1 MTDDKLLEYLKRVT
15 ADLTRTREQLRELQ
29 TRQPEPI
36 AIVGMGCRYPTAH
49 GPDELWQLVDDG
61 VDATGPYPTDRG
73 WDALSERFGL
83 DSTGSGRGGFLAD
96 VAGFDASFFGV
107 SPREALAMSPQQR
120 GLLEASW
127 EAIEHA
133 GIDPLSLR
141 GSATGVFAGINGDD
155 YGTLMMSS
163 DEDLGGYY
171 NTGAAP
177 AAGSGRISY
186 VLGLVGPTVTV
197 DTACSSSLVAL
208 HQAAHALRNGEC
220 DLALAGGV
228 TIMSTPSAFFDFGR
242 QGGLS
247 SDGRCRSFAS
257 SADGTG
263 WCEGVGILV
272 VEKLSDAI
280 RNGHTV
286 HAVVRGS
293 AVNSD
298 GASNGLSAPNGPS
311 QERVIRA
318 ALADARLSTRDV
330 DVVEAHGTGT
340 TLGDPIEAQAL
351 LATYGADRPADS
363 PLWLGSIKSNM
374 GHAIAAAGV
383 GGVIKMVQAIR
394 HGKLPQTLHVD
405 EPTPEVD
412 WSSGGVRLLTEARDW
427 PETGAPRRAGV
438 SSFGVT
444 GTNVHV
450 IIEQAPAAA
459 AIHNSRVIHNQPVT
473 KPHDRV
479 TPVDWQGGTP
489 PGSGGGWPSR
499 EVTVPWVL
507 SARSADGLRD
517 QAARLASFVD
527 ERPNLS
533 MADVGF
539 SLATTRAALEH
550 RAVVLGADRAEL
562 LDALAA
568 LADGKPGTLTGST
581 RQGGRTAWLF
591 TGQGAQRLGMGRE
604 LHAAFPAFAAA
615 FDAVT
620 AELDQH
626 LPRPLTDVVW
636 GTDSAALDATGFTQP
651 ALFAV
656 EVALFR
662 LFESYGLRPDYVAGH
677 SIGELAAAHVAG
689 VLSLTDAAALVAAR
703 GTLMQEL
710 PAGGAMVAIGA
721 SEDEILP
728 LLTDDMSIAGVNG
741 PASVVISGPEQSV
754 VDIAA
759 TLAERGRKTKRLT
772 VSHAF
777 HSSLMD
783 PMLAAFHKVADGL
796 TYEEPT
802 IPLVST
808 VDGELITE
816 VTADYWVRQAR
827 GAVRFADAIA
837 TLSGLGVTR
846 YLEVGPDAV
855 LTGMA
860 GQCLEQPA
868 ALVPALRANR
878 DEPGALMAALSALHV
893 TGAGPDWTMVFGGG
907 QRVDLP
913 TYAFAHQRF
922 WLKPGAGGGD
932 ASGLGLIPI
941 KHNMLSA
948 MVTLPESDEVI
959 LTGRLSLRTHPWLN
973 GHTLL
978 GRVIV
983 PGTGYV
989 EMAIEAGNQVG
1000 CDFLEE
1006 MVLETPLVVPD
1017 EGGCAIRFVI
1027 APPDQAG
1034 YRRFTVYSR
1043 FDDAPAEWG
1052 WTRNASGA
1060 LANTATMPKATVPM
1074 ERAEMTE
1081 WPPEGAVPIEI
1092 GGLYDRFLKEGYTFG
1107 PHFRGLK
1114 QSFVVGEDLYSEV
1127 WLPEEYVEETKEFN
1141 LHPALLDSAMHVL
1154 ILGASEYLDNSVAVG
1169 FAWSGVHLYA
1179 TGATALRVRM
1189 LPTDESAVEILL
1201 ADQHGNPVAHVR
1213 AMAGRAM
1220 SHEQADAAY
1229 HRGVDALLGVDWTP
1243 LPPAAKAPEL
1253 TTAEI
1258 DPGGMAALVD
1268 AVAGG
1273 APTPDAVILNVRSNV
1288 RGGAGSDVPDAT
1300 RAATHDALHALQ
1312 TWSSDDR
1319 LSSSRLVVVTDGAQG
1334 LAGEAVTDL
1343 PAAAVLGLVRS
1354 AQSENPGR
1362 ITLVDVAD
1370 ADRGLLPGLLATQEQ
1385 QVVVRDGTSYLARLT
1400 RLRPGERTMTFDE
1413 DGTVLLT
1420 GGTGALGAL
1429 TARHLVTEHGVRRL
1443 LLTSRRGQDAPGARE
1458 LADELTELGATVEI
1472 AACDAADRDALAA
1485 LLDGVSLTAVIHM
1498 AGVTDDGVL
1507 SSLTPDRV
1515 DAVLRPKVDAA
1526 WNLHE
1531 LTKDKDLSAFV
1542 LFSSLAGVLGNPGQA
1557 NYAAANSFLDALAAH
1572 RRSLGLAGVSLAW
1585 GPWALSA
1592 GMAGKL
1598 GDVERSRMAR
1608 AGFLTLSAEEGMA
1621 RLDAALVADQDAVVP
1636 LKLDTSALAALGSAC
1651 PPLFRS
1657 LVRTTRRSAGDRA
1670 MSSRSWAET
1679 LAGLDGDARGETV
1692 LELTKVEVAA
1702 SLGHSAA
1709 DHVDADLRFDEMGFD
1724 SLASVELRNRLSAAT
1739 GLSLPPTLVFDH
1751 PNLTSLV
1758 GYLAPRLPDDTR
1770 QLAG

>member
-1 MTDDKLLEYLKRVT
+1 MTDDKLLEYLKKVT
-15 ADLTRTREQLRELQ
+15 AELARTKEQLREVQ
-29 TRQPEPI
+29 ARQPEPI

-49 GPDELWQLVDDG
+49 GPDELWRLVADG
-61 VDATGPYPTDRG
+61 VDATGPYPADRG
-73 WDALSERFGL
+73 WNALSERFGL
-83 DSTGSGRGGFLAD
+83 DSTGSGRGGFLDD
-96 VAGFDASFFGV
+96 VAGFDAAFFGV

-120 GLLEASW
+120 LLLETSW
-127 EAIEHA
+127 EALEHA

-141 GSATGVFAGINGDD
+141 GSQTGVFAGINGDD

-228 TIMSTPSAFFDFGR
+228 TVMSTPSAFFDFGR

-247 SDGRCRSFAS
+247 SDGRCRSFDAG
-257 SADGTG
+257 ADGTG

-318 ALADARLSTRDV
+318 ALADARLSTLDV
-330 DVVEAHGTGT
+330 DAVEAHGTGT

-351 LATYGADRPADS
+351 LATYGQDRDR

-394 HGKLPQTLHVD
+394 HGTLPRTLHVA

-412 WSSGGVRLLTEARDW
+412 WSSGNVRLLTETREW
-427 PETGAPRRAGV
+427 PDTGAPRRAGV

-450 IIEQAPAAA
+450 IIEQAPAMETET
-459 AIHNSRVIHNQPVT
+459 SESTLPV
-473 KPHDRV
+473 
-479 TPVDWQGGTP
+479 
-489 PGSGGGWPSR
+489 
-499 EVTVPWVL
+499 VPWVL
-507 SARSADGLRD
+507 SARSAEGLQD
-517 QAARLASFVD
+517 QVDRLTSFVAANP
-527 ERPNLS
+527 ELS
-533 MADVGF
+533 AADIGF

-550 RAVVLGADRAEL
+550 RA
-562 LDALAA
+562 ALV
-568 LADGKPGTLTGST
+568 DGQLITGST
-581 RQGGRTAWLF
+581 RQGGKTAWLF
-591 TGQGAQRLGMGRE
+591 TGQGAQRAGMGQRLYE
-604 LHAAFPAFAAA
+604 AFPVFASA
-615 FDAVT
+615 FDEVLSHFDAGLRGMIVSG
-620 AELDQH
+620 EGLDE
-626 LPRPLTDVVW
+626 
-636 GTDSAALDATGFTQP
+636 TGNTQP
-651 ALFAV
+651 ALFAF
-656 EVALFR
+656 EVALYR
-662 LFESYGLRPDYVAGH
+662 LVESWGVRPDFLAGH

-689 VLSLTDAAALVAAR
+689 VWSLEDACTVVAAR
-703 GTLMQEL
+703 GALMQAL
-710 PAGGAMVAIGA
+710 PRGGAMIAIQA
-721 SEDEILP
+721 TEDEITP
-728 LLTDDMSIAGVNG
+728 YLTEKVGIAAVNAPG
-741 PASVVISGPEQSV
+741 SVVISGDEAAAEA
-754 VDIAA
+754 IAA
-759 TLAERGRKTKRLT
+759 EFADRKTKRLT

-777 HSSLMD
+777 HSPLMD
-783 PMLAAFHKVADGL
+783 PILDEFRTVARSV
-796 TYEEPT
+796 TYHEPT
-802 IPLVST
+802 IPIVGAEPT
-808 VDGELITE
+808 DAE
-816 VTADYWVRQAR
+816 YWVRHVR
-827 GAVRFADAIA
+827 GAVRFADAVR
-837 TLSGLGVTR
+837 TLADLGVTR

-855 LTGMA
+855 LTGMV
-860 GQCLEQPA
+860 GQTVDA
-868 ALVPALRANR
+868 TLVPALRGNR
-878 DEPGALMAALSALHV
+878 DEVTSVVEAVATLHV
-893 TGAGPDWTMVFGGG
+893 NGVSPDWAAVFGGG
-907 QRVDLP
+907 KRVDLP

-922 WLKPGAGGGD
+922 WLKPGTSGD
-932 ASGLGLIPI
+932 PSGIGLIPV

-948 MVTLPESDEVI
+948 VVTMPETEDVV
-959 LTGRLSLRTHPWLN
+959 LTGRLSLRTHPWLI

-1017 EGGCAIRFVI
+1017 EGGCAVRFVVGR
-1027 APPDQAG
+1027 PDQLG
-1034 YRRFTVYSR
+1034 NRRFTVYSR

-1052 WTRNASGA
+1052 WTRNASGV
-1060 LANTATMPKATVPM
+1060 LASTASMAKPTVPP
-1074 ERAEMTE
+1074 EHAEMTE
-1081 WPPEGAVPIEI
+1081 WPPAGAREIEL
-1092 GGLYDRFLKEGYTFG
+1092 GDLYDRFLKEGYTFG

-1114 QSFVVGEDLYSEV
+1114 HSWTVGEELYSEV
-1127 WLPEEYVEETKEFN
+1127 WLPEQYAEETKEFN
-1141 LHPALLDSAMHVL
+1141 LHPALLDAAMHVL
-1154 ILGASEYLDNSVAVG
+1154 ILGASEYLNDSVAVG

-1201 ADQHGNPVAHVR
+1201 ADQHGRPVAHVR

-1220 SHEQADAAY
+1220 THEQADAAY
-1229 HRGVDALLGVDWTP
+1229 HRGVDALLGVIWSP
-1243 LPPAAKAPEL
+1243 LPAAKAPDLTVVETGLGEL
-1253 TTAEI
+1253 S
-1258 DPGGMAALVD
+1258 DVD
-1268 AVAGG
+1268 TV
-1273 APTPDAVILNVRSNV
+1273 PDVIVLNVRGDDGLPV
-1288 RGGAGSDVPDAT
+1288 ADAT
-1300 RAATHDALHALQ
+1300 RAATHAALEDLQ
-1312 TWSSDDR
+1312 TWSTSER
-1319 LSSSRLVVVTDGAQG
+1319 FAASRLVVVTDGAQG
-1334 LAGEAVTDL
+1334 LTGEAVTDL
-1343 PAAAVLGLVRS
+1343 PAAAVAGMVRS

-1362 ITLVDVAD
+1362 ITLIDIGD
-1370 ADRGLLPGLLATQEQ
+1370 ADRHLLPGFLASPEQ
-1385 QVVVRDGTSYLARLT
+1385 QLVVRDGTGHLGRLA
-1400 RLRPGERTMTFDE
+1400 RLRPGEKTTVFTP
-1413 DGTVLLT
+1413 DGTVLIT

-1429 TARHLVTEHGVRRL
+1429 TARHLVTEHGVRHL
-1443 LLTSRRGQDAPGARE
+1443 LLTSRRGAAAPGAEELRTE
-1458 LADELTELGATVEI
+1458 LAELGAHVTI

-1485 LLDGVSLTAVIHM
+1485 LLADVPGDHPLTAVIHT

-1507 SSLTPDRV
+1507 ASLTPERI
-1515 DAVLRPKVDAA
+1515 DAVLRPKVDAV

-1531 LTKDKDLSAFV
+1531 LTKDLDLRAFV

-1557 NYAAANSFLDALAAH
+1557 NYAAANAFLDAVAAH
-1572 RRSLGLAGVSLAW
+1572 RRAAGLPAVSLAW

-1608 AGFLTLSAEEGMA
+1608 SGFLTLSAQEGMA
-1621 RLDAALVADQDAVVP
+1621 RLDAALLSERDSVVP
-1636 LKLDTSALAALGSAC
+1636 LKLDTTALAALGSAC
-1651 PPLFRS
+1651 PPLFRAM
-1657 LVRTTRRSAGDRA
+1657 VRTTRRNAADRVVPD
-1670 MSSRSWAET
+1670 RSWADT
-1679 LAGLDGDARGETV
+1679 LAGLAGDAREAT
-1692 LELTKVEVAA
+1692 LRELVAAEVAA
-1702 SLGHSAA
+1702 SLGHST
-1709 DHVDADLRFDEMGFD
+1709 VDDVDIDRRFDEMGFD

-1739 GLSLPPTLVFDH
+1739 ELSLPPTLVFDH
-1751 PNLTSLV
+1751 PDVASMVSYLNTRLPAVQTSL
-1758 GYLAPRLPDDTR
+1758 
-1770 QLAG
+1770 AG

>member
-15 ADLTRTREQLRELQ
+15 ADLHRTREQLRELQ

-36 AIVGMGCRYPTAH
+36 AIVGMGCRYPDAH
-49 GPDELWQLVDDG
+49 GPDALWQLVADG
-61 VDATGPYPTDRG
+61 VDATGPYPADRG
-73 WDALSERFGL
+73 WEALSERFGL

-96 VAGFDASFFGV
+96 VAGFDAGFFGV

-120 GLLEASW
+120 LLLEVTW
-127 EAIEHA
+127 EALEHA
-133 GIDPLSLR
+133 GIDPLALR
-141 GSATGVFAGINGDD
+141 GSQTGVFAGINGDD

-186 VLGLVGPTVTV
+186 VLGLIGPTVTV

-220 DLALAGGV
+220 ELALAGGV
-228 TIMSTPSAFFDFGR
+228 TVMSTPSAFFDFGR

-247 SDGRCRSFAS
+247 SDGRCRSFAGA
-257 SADGTG
+257 ADGTG

-280 RNGHTV
+280 RNGHRV

-351 LATYGADRPADS
+351 LATYGADRPGDR

-383 GGVIKMVQAIR
+383 GGVIKMVQAMR
-394 HGKLPQTLHVD
+394 HGTLPATLHVD
-405 EPTPEVD
+405 EPTPQVD
-412 WSSGGVRLLTEARDW
+412 WSSGAVRLLTEAREW
-427 PETGAPRRAGV
+427 PATGAPRRAGV

-450 IIEQAPAAA
+450 IIEQAPETAEISGAPATPAAGL
-459 AIHNSRVIHNQPVT
+459 PV
-473 KPHDRV
+473 
-479 TPVDWQGGTP
+479 
-489 PGSGGGWPSR
+489 
-499 EVTVPWVL
+499 VPWPL

-517 QAARLASFVD
+517 QAARLASFVASN
-527 ERPNLS
+527 PGLAP
-533 MADVGF
+533 ADVGF

-550 RAVVLGADRAEL
+550 RAVVLGADRDGL
-562 LDALAA
+562 LAGLAA
-568 LADGKPGTLTGST
+568 LADGKPGVPTGST
-581 RQGGRTAWLF
+581 RQGGKTAWLF
-591 TGQGAQRLGMGRE
+591 TGQGAQRVGMGRE
-604 LHAAFPAFAAA
+604 LHAAFPVFAAA

-620 AELDQH
+620 AELDPH
-626 LPRPLTDVVW
+626 LPRPLKDVVW
-636 GTDSAALDATGFTQP
+636 GSDPAALEQTGFTQP

-662 LFESYGLRPDYVAGH
+662 LFESWGLRPDYVAGH
-677 SIGELAAAHVAG
+677 SIGELAAAHAAG
-689 VLSLTDAAALVAAR
+689 VLSLPDACALVAAR
-703 GTLMQEL
+703 GRLMQAL
-710 PAGGAMVAIGA
+710 PAGGAMIAVQAT
-721 SEDEILP
+721 EEQVVP
-728 LLTDDMSIAGVNG
+728 HLTGDVGIAGVNG
-741 PASVVISGPEQSV
+741 PRAVVISGPEGAV

-759 TLAERGRKTKRLT
+759 ALADLGHKTKRLA

-777 HSSLMD
+777 HSALMD
-783 PMLAAFHKVADGL
+783 PVLAAFREVAAGL
-796 TYEEPT
+796 THAAPA

-808 VDGELITE
+808 VTGAPVAAVD
-816 VTADYWVRQAR
+816 ADYWVRQAR
-827 GAVRFADAIA
+827 GAVRFADAVA

-860 GQCLEQPA
+860 GQCLETPA
-868 ALVPALRANR
+868 ALVPALRGNR
-878 DEPGALMAALSALHV
+878 AEADTVLEALAGLHV
-893 TGAGPDWTMVFGGG
+893 TGASPDWAAVFGGG
-907 QRVDLP
+907 ERVDLP

-922 WLKPGAGGGD
+922 WLKPGTGGGD
-932 ASGLGLIPI
+932 ASGLGLVPV

-948 MVTLPESDEVI
+948 VVTLPESDEVV
-959 LTGRLSLRTHPWLN
+959 LTGRLSLRTHPWLI

-1017 EGGCAIRFVI
+1017 EGGCAVRFVI
-1027 APPDQAG
+1027 APADRSG
-1034 YRRFTVYSR
+1034 MRRFTVYSR

-1060 LANTATMPKATVPM
+1060 LANTATMPGPVVPQ
-1074 ERAEMTE
+1074 ERAEMAE
-1081 WPPEGAVPIEI
+1081 WPPPGAREIEL
-1092 GGLYDRFLKEGYTFG
+1092 GDLYDRFLKEGYTFG

-1114 QSFVVGEDLYSEV
+1114 SSWVVGEELYSEV
-1127 WLPEEYVEETKEFN
+1127 WLPERYADETKEFN

-1189 LPTDESAVEILL
+1189 LPTENSAVEILL
-1201 ADQHGNPVAHVR
+1201 ADQHGRPVAHVR

-1220 SHEQADAAY
+1220 THEQADAAY
-1229 HRGVDALLGVDWTP
+1229 HRGVDALLGVNWTP
-1243 LPPAAKAPEL
+1243 LPAAAKAPAL
-1253 TTAEI
+1253 TAVEVGPEVGP
-1258 DPGGMAALVD
+1258 DGYADVDALVE
-1268 AVAGG
+1268 ALAQG
-1273 APTPDAVILNVRSNV
+1273 APAPDAVVLDV
-1288 RGGAGSDVPDAT
+1288 RGDTAADVPAAT
-1300 RAATHDALHALQ
+1300 RAATHTVLRALQ
-1312 TWSSDDR
+1312 TWSADER
-1319 LSSSRLVVVTDGAQG
+1319 LAASRLVVRTSGAQG
-1334 LAGEAVTDL
+1334 LTGEAVTDL
-1343 PAAAVLGLVRS
+1343 PAAAVVGLVRS

-1362 ITLVDVAD
+1362 ITLVDVPD
-1370 ADRGLLPGLLATQEQ
+1370 ADRHLLPGLLGTEEQ
-1385 QVVVRDGTSYLARLT
+1385 QVVVRDGTAHLGRLG
-1400 RLRPGERTMTFDE
+1400 RLRPGEATAVFAPG
-1413 DGTVLLT
+1413 GTVLVT

-1429 TARHLVTEHGVRRL
+1429 TARHLVTRHGVRHL
-1443 LLTSRRGQDAPGARE
+1443 LLTSRRGLDAPGARE
-1458 LADELTELGATVEI
+1458 VAAELTGLGAEVEV

-1485 LLDGVSLTAVIHM
+1485 LLGRIPAEHPLTAVIHT

-1507 SSLTPDRV
+1507 ASLTADRV
-1515 DAVLRPKVDAA
+1515 DAVLRPKVDAV
-1526 WNLHE
+1526 WHLHE
-1531 LTKDKDLSAFV
+1531 LTEDLDLSAFV

-1557 NYAAANSFLDALAAH
+1557 NYAAANAFLDGLAAH
-1572 RRSLGLAGVSLAW
+1572 RRALGLPAVSLAW
-1585 GPWALSA
+1585 GPWSLSQ

-1598 GDVERSRMAR
+1598 SDVERSRMAR
-1608 AGFLTLSAEEGMA
+1608 SGFLTLSEEEGMA
-1621 RLDAALVADQDAVVP
+1621 RLDAALVADRGGVVP
-1636 LKLDTSALAALGSAC
+1636 VKLDTSALAALGAAC
-1651 PPLFRS
+1651 PPLFRGM
-1657 LVRTTRRSAGDRA
+1657 VRTTRRSAGERA
-1670 MSSRSWAET
+1670 GSDRSWAET
-1679 LAGLDGDARGETV
+1679 LAGLAGDVYDAA
-1692 LELTKVEVAA
+1692 LLDLAKAEVAA
-1702 SLGHSAA
+1702 SLGHSAT

-1724 SLASVELRNRLSAAT
+1724 SLASVELRNRLSVAT
-1739 GLSLPPTLVFDH
+1739 GLALPPTLVFDH

-1758 GYLAPRLPDDTR
+1758 DYLGPRLSAEER
-1770 QLAG
+1770 KLAG

>member
-49 GPDELWQLVDDG
+49 GPDELWRLVADG

-73 WDALSERFGL
+73 WAALAERFGL

-96 VAGFDASFFGV
+96 VAGFDAAFFGV

-120 GLLEASW
+120 LLLETSW
-127 EAIEHA
+127 EALEHA
-133 GIDPLSLR
+133 GIDPISLR
-141 GSATGVFAGINGDD
+141 GSQTGVFAGINGDD

-228 TIMSTPSAFFDFGR
+228 TVMSTPSAFFDFGR

-247 SDGRCRSFAS
+247 SDGRCHSFAA

-272 VEKLSDAI
+272 VEKLSDAV

-286 HAVVRGS
+286 YAVVRGS

-318 ALADARLSTRDV
+318 ALADARLSTHDI
-330 DVVEAHGTGT
+330 DAVEAHGTGT

-351 LATYGADRPADS
+351 IATYGADRDR

-383 GGVIKMVQAIR
+383 GGVIKMIQAIR
-394 HGKLPQTLHVD
+394 HGRLPKTLHVD
-405 EPTPEVD
+405 EPTPQVD
-412 WSSGGVRLLTEARDW
+412 WSSGGVRLLTEPRDW
-427 PETGAPRRAGV
+427 PETGVPRRAGI

-450 IIEQAPAAA
+450 IIEQAPERPEGPLQDAERPEGILQDMA
-459 AIHNSRVIHNQPVT
+459 V
-473 KPHDRV
+473 
-479 TPVDWQGGTP
+479 
-489 PGSGGGWPSR
+489 
-499 EVTVPWVL
+499 VPWVL
-507 SARSADGLRD
+507 SARSADGLRA
-517 QAARLASFVD
+517 QAARLASFID
-527 ERPNLS
+527 DQDP
-533 MADVGF
+533 ADVAY

-550 RAVVLGADRAEL
+550 RAVVLGTDRDEL
-562 LDALAA
+562 VAGLTA
-568 LADGKPGTLTGST
+568 LADGKAGAITGST
-581 RQGGRTAWLF
+581 RQSGKTAWLF
-591 TGQGAQRLGMGRE
+591 TGQSAQRVGMGRE
-604 LHAAFPAFAAA
+604 LHATFPAFAAA
-615 FDAVT
+615 FDEVA
-620 AELDQH
+620 AELDPH

-636 GTDSAALDATGFTQP
+636 GAEPESLEQTQFTQP

-656 EVALFR
+656 EVALCR
-662 LFESYGLRPDYVAGH
+662 LFDSWGLKPDYVAGH

-689 VLSLTDAAALVAAR
+689 VLSLADAAKLVAAR
-703 GTLMQEL
+703 GRLMQAL
-710 PAGGAMVAIGA
+710 PAGGAMVAIQA
-721 SEDEILP
+721 TEDEIMP
-728 LLTDDMSIAGVNG
+728 LLTGEVSIAGVNG
-741 PASVVISGPEQSV
+741 PNAVVISGPEPAV
-754 VDIAA
+754 LEIAG
-759 TLAERGRKTKRLT
+759 TMKDQGRKITQLK

-777 HSSLMD
+777 HSALMD
-783 PMLAAFHKVADGL
+783 PMLDEFRAIATSL
-796 TYEEPT
+796 TYEKPA
-802 IPLVST
+802 IPVVST
-808 VDGELITE
+808 VTGEPVTE
-816 VTADYWVRQAR
+816 FTADYWVRQVR
-827 GAVRFADAIA
+827 DTVRFAGAVT
-837 TLSGLGVTR
+837 TLAGLGVTR

-860 GQCLEQPA
+860 GQTLDAPA
-868 ALVPALRANR
+868 TLVPALRRNR
-878 DEPGALMAALSALHV
+878 DETAAILEALAGLHV
-893 TGAGPDWTMVFGGG
+893 SGAGPDWATLLTGKKIG
-907 QRVDLP
+907 LP
-913 TYAFAHQRF
+913 TYVFSHQRF
-922 WLKPGAGGGD
+922 WLKPGAGSGD
-932 ASGLGLIPI
+932 AAGLGLIPV

-948 MVTLPESDEVI
+948 VVTHPESDEVI
-959 LTGRLSLRTHPWLN
+959 LTGRLSLATHPWLI

-1000 CDFLEE
+1000 CDYLEE

-1017 EGGCAIRFVI
+1017 DGACNVRFVI
-1027 APPDQAG
+1027 GGPDQAG

-1060 LANTATMPKATVPM
+1060 LANTATMPRPTVPQ
-1074 ERAEMTE
+1074 ERAEMPE
-1081 WPPEGAVPIEI
+1081 WPPPGAEPIEL
-1092 GGLYDRFLKEGYTFG
+1092 GDLYDRFLKEGYTFG
-1107 PHFRGLK
+1107 PHFRGLRH
-1114 QSFVVGEDLYSEV
+1114 SWTVNEELYSEV

-1141 LHPALLDSAMHVL
+1141 LHPALLDAAMHVL
-1154 ILGASEYLDNSVAVG
+1154 ILGASEYLDSVSVAVG

-1189 LPTDESAVEILL
+1189 ISTDESAVEILL
-1201 ADQHGNPVAHVR
+1201 ADQHGRPVAHVR

-1229 HRGVDALLGVDWTP
+1229 NRGVDALLGVTWTA
-1243 LPPAAKAPEL
+1243 LPAADKAPEV
-1253 TTAEI
+1253 TVAEI
-1258 DPGGMAALVD
+1258 
-1268 AVAGG
+1268 
-1273 APTPDAVILNVRSNV
+1273 APADIDSLT
-1288 RGGAGSDVPDAT
+1288 DVPDAILLDVRGDTDSDVAEAT
-1300 RAATHDALHALQ
+1300 RSATHEVLHALQ
-1312 TWSSDDR
+1312 TWSSDER
-1319 LSSSRLVVVTDGAQG
+1319 LAAARLVVRTDGAQA
-1334 LAGEAVTDL
+1334 LTGETVTDL
-1343 PAAAVLGLVRS
+1343 PAAAVVGLVRS

-1362 ITLVDVAD
+1362 ITLIDVAD
-1370 ADRGLLPGLLATQEQ
+1370 DDKHLVPGLLASQEQ
-1385 QVVVRDGTSYLARLT
+1385 QIVVRDGAAHMARLT
-1400 RLRPGERTMTFDE
+1400 RLRPGDPA
-1413 DGTVLLT
+1413 TVFSPEGIVLIT

-1429 TARHLVTEHGVRRL
+1429 TARHLVTEHDVRHL
-1443 LLTSRRGQDAPGARE
+1443 LLTSRRGEDAPGARE
-1458 LADELTELGATVEI
+1458 LAAELTELGATVTI
-1472 AACDAADRDALAA
+1472 TACDAADRDALSAVLAA
-1485 LLDGVSLTAVIHM
+1485 IPADHPLTAVIHT

-1507 SSLTPDRV
+1507 SALTVDRV

-1531 LTKDKDLSAFV
+1531 LTKDLDLQAFV

-1557 NYAAANSFLDALAAH
+1557 NYAAANAFLDALAAH
-1572 RRSLGLAGVSLAW
+1572 RRAQGLPAVSLDW
-1585 GPWALSA
+1585 GPWSLTA

-1598 GDVERSRMAR
+1598 GEVERSRMAR
-1608 AGFLTLSAEEGMA
+1608 SGFLTLSEQEGMA
-1621 RLDAALVADQDAVVP
+1621 RFDAALLSERDSVVP
-1636 LKLDTSALAALGSAC
+1636 LKLDTAALAALGAGC
-1651 PPLFRS
+1651 PPLFRG
-1657 LVRTTRRSAGDRA
+1657 LVRTTRRNAGERVA
-1670 MSSRSWAET
+1670 STKSWAET
-1679 LAGLDGDARGETV
+1679 LGALTGAAREAALV
-1692 LELTKVEVAA
+1692 ELLTVEVAA
-1702 SLGHSAA
+1702 SLGFGAA
-1709 DHVDADLRFDEMGFD
+1709 DEVDAERRFDEMGFD
-1724 SLASVELRNRLSAAT
+1724 SLASVELRNRLSIAT
-1739 GLSLPPTLVFDH
+1739 ELALPPTLIFDH
-1751 PNLTSLV
+1751 PNLASLV
-1758 GYLAPRLPDDTR
+1758 AYLSDRLPSGVDS
-1770 QLAG
+1770 LAG

>member
-15 ADLTRTREQLRELQ
+15 AELHRTREQLRELQ

-49 GPDELWQLVDDG
+49 GPDELWRLVDDG
-61 VDATGPYPTDRG
+61 VDATGPYPADRG
-73 WDALSERFGL
+73 WDALSEKFGL

-96 VAGFDASFFGV
+96 VAGFDAAFFGV

-120 GLLEASW
+120 LLLETSW
-127 EAIEHA
+127 EALEHA

-141 GSATGVFAGINGDD
+141 GSQTGVFAGINGDD
-155 YGTLMMSS
+155 YGTLMMAS

-208 HQAAHALRNGEC
+208 HQAAHALRNNEC

-228 TIMSTPSAFFDFGR
+228 TVMSTPSAFFDFGR

-247 SDGRCRSFAS
+247 SDGRCHSFAA

-286 HAVVRGS
+286 YAVVRGT

-318 ALADARLSTRDV
+318 ALADARLSTQDV
-330 DVVEAHGTGT
+330 DAVEAHGTGT

-351 LATYGADRPADS
+351 LATYGADRPADR

-394 HGKLPQTLHVD
+394 HGRLPRTLHVD
-405 EPTPEVD
+405 EPTPQVD

-427 PETGAPRRAGV
+427 PPADAPRRAGI

-450 IIEQAPAAA
+450 IIEESPASEASQAGTATLPM
-459 AIHNSRVIHNQPVT
+459 
-473 KPHDRV
+473 
-479 TPVDWQGGTP
+479 TPW
-489 PGSGGGWPSR
+489 
-499 EVTVPWVL
+499 L
-507 SARSADGLRD
+507 MSARSADGLWD
-517 QAARLASFVD
+517 QATSLRSYVD
-527 ERPNLS
+527 SHDLDV
-533 MADVGF
+533 ADVAY

-550 RAVVLGADRAEL
+550 RAVVLGATREEL
-562 LDALAA
+562 LAGLDALAEGA
-568 LADGKPGTLTGST
+568 GGGVVGST
-581 RQGGRTAWLF
+581 RQGGKTAWLF
-591 TGQGAQRLGMGRE
+591 TGQGAQRIGMGRE
-604 LHAAFPAFAAA
+604 LHGAFPAFAAA

-620 AELDQH
+620 AELDPH
-626 LPRPLTDVVW
+626 LPSPLKDVVW
-636 GTDSAALDATGFTQP
+636 GDDAETLEQTQFTQP

-662 LFESYGLRPDYVAGH
+662 LFESWGLKPDYVAGH

-689 VLSLTDAAALVAAR
+689 VLTLKDAAELVAAR
-703 GTLMQEL
+703 GRLMQAL
-710 PAGGAMVAIGA
+710 PAGGAMVAVQA
-721 SEDEILP
+721 TEEQVAEH
-728 LLTDDMSIAGVNG
+728 LTDDVSIAGVNA
-741 PASVVISGPEQSV
+741 PNAVVISGPERSV

-759 TLAERGRKTKRLT
+759 TFAKAKRLA

-777 HSSLMD
+777 HSALMD
-783 PMLAAFHKVADGL
+783 PMLDEFRTIAAGL
-796 TYEEPT
+796 AYDTPT

-808 VDGELITE
+808 VTGEPITKIDP
-816 VTADYWVRQAR
+816 DYWVRQAR
-827 GAVRFADAIA
+827 GAVRFADAVT
-837 TLSGLGVTR
+837 TLSRLGVTR

-860 GQCLEQPA
+860 GQTLDTPA
-868 ALVPALRANR
+868 TLVPALRRNR
-878 DEPGALMAALSALHV
+878 DETGAVLEALAGLHV
-893 TGAGPDWTMVFGGG
+893 SGATPDWTAILAGT
-907 QRVDLP
+907 RVDLP

-922 WLKPGAGGGD
+922 WLKPGAHNGD
-932 ASGLGLIPI
+932 ASGLGLIPV

-948 MVTLPESDEVI
+948 VVTHPETDEII
-959 LTGRLSLRTHPWLN
+959 LTGRLTLRTHPWLI

-1000 CDFLEE
+1000 CDYLEE

-1017 EGGCAIRFVI
+1017 EGACNVRFVMG
-1027 APPDQAG
+1027 APDPSG

-1052 WTRNASGA
+1052 WTRNASGT
-1060 LANTATMPKATVPM
+1060 LANTATMPRPTVPQ

-1081 WPPEGAVPIEI
+1081 WPPAGAEPIEL
-1092 GGLYDRFLKEGYTFG
+1092 GDLYDRFLKEGYTFG
-1107 PHFRGLK
+1107 PHFRGLRH
-1114 QSFVVGEDLYSEV
+1114 SWTVNEELYSEV

-1141 LHPALLDSAMHVL
+1141 LHPALLDAAMHVL
-1154 ILGASEYLDNSVAVG
+1154 ILGASEYLDSASVAVG

-1189 LPTDESAVEILL
+1189 ISTDESAVEILL
-1201 ADQHGNPVAHVR
+1201 ADQHGRPVAHVR

-1229 HRGVDALLGVDWTP
+1229 NRGVDALLGVDWTP
-1243 LPPAAKAPEL
+1243 LP
-1253 TTAEI
+1253 TTGQVTEA
-1258 DPGGMAALVD
+1258 
-1268 AVAGG
+1268 
-1273 APTPDAVILNVRSNV
+1273 PDAIVFDV
-1288 RGGAGSDVPDAT
+1288 RGADGDVAEAT
-1300 RAATHDALHALQ
+1300 RKATHEVLHALQ
-1312 TWSSDDR
+1312 KWSDDGR
-1319 LSSSRLVVVTDGAQG
+1319 LSSNRLVIRTRGAQG
-1334 LAGEAVTDL
+1334 LTGEPVTDL
-1343 PAAAVLGLVRS
+1343 PAAAVVGLVRS

-1362 ITLVDVAD
+1362 ITLVDTD
-1370 ADRGLLPGLLATQEQ
+1370 DDGPLPPHVLASTEQ
-1385 QVVVRDGTSYLARLT
+1385 QLVVRDGTAYLARLA
-1400 RLRPGERTMTFDE
+1400 RLRPTEPTTVFSPE
-1413 DGTVLLT
+1413 GTVLIT

-1429 TARHLVTEHGVRRL
+1429 TARHLVTTHGVKDL
-1443 LLTSRRGQDAPGARE
+1443 LLTSRRGENAPGARD
-1458 LADELTELGATVEI
+1458 LAAELTELGATVRI

-1485 LLDGVSLTAVIHM
+1485 TLDGVRLTAVIHT

-1507 SSLTPDRV
+1507 SALTPERV

-1531 LTKDKDLSAFV
+1531 LTKDRELDAFV

-1557 NYAAANSFLDALAAH
+1557 NYAAANAFLDALAAH
-1572 RRSLGLAGVSLAW
+1572 RRAHGLPAVSLAW
-1585 GPWALSA
+1585 GPWSLSE

-1598 GDVERSRMAR
+1598 GEVERGRMAR
-1608 AGFLTLSAEEGMA
+1608 SGFLTLSEQEGMA
-1621 RLDAALVADQDAVVP
+1621 RLDAALRSERDSVVP
-1636 LKLDTSALAALGSAC
+1636 LKLDTSALAALGAGC
-1651 PPLFRS
+1651 PPLFRG
-1657 LVRTTRRSAGDRA
+1657 LVRTTRRNAGERTTSD
-1670 MSSRSWAET
+1670 RSWAEILGGLTGEARENT
-1679 LAGLDGDARGETV
+1679 LRDLVT
-1692 LELTKVEVAA
+1692 VEVAA
-1702 SLGHSAA
+1702 ALGFGAVG
-1709 DHVDADLRFDEMGFD
+1709 DVDAERGFDEMGFD
-1724 SLASVELRNRLSAAT
+1724 SLASVELRNRLSTAT
-1739 GLSLPPTLVFDH
+1739 GLALPPTLIFDH
-1751 PNLTSLV
+1751 PNLASLLA
-1758 GYLAPRLPDDTR
+1758 YLGERLPSGTEK
-1770 QLAG
+1770 LAS